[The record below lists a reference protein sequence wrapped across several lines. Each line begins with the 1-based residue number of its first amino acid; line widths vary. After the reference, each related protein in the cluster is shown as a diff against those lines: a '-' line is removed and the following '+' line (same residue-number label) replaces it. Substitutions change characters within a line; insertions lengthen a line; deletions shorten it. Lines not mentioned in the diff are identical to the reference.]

1 MSNLIST
8 NSFYILRIILA
19 IDTKIQIKLYL
30 TSFNVVFK
38 QKQMALD
45 AEIARLIAT
54 IYCTHDL

>member
-19 IDTKIQIKLYL
+19 IDTKIQIELHL

-45 AEIARLIAT
+45 IEITSFIAT

>member
-19 IDTKIQIKLYL
+19 IDTKIQIKLHL

-45 AEIARLIAT
+45 VEIACFIAMS
-54 IYCTHDL
+54 YCANDL